1 MIKPRFAF
9 LALATVLFLAPTSLA
24 GADDSIDPTGST
36 GSIDLTG
43 KPTVVKIHA
52 NWCGTCQRIEG
63 TWDQLKETYGDSANF
78 VVFDVTDKQSVEK
91 SQAEAKKLGLTGV
104 FDEYKSRTGTI
115 AVVGPDGE
123 TVSVF
128 KGVSD
133 PTRYDDAIG
142 QACTS

>member
-1 MIKPRFAF
+1 MTKPHSAF
-9 LALATVLFLAPTSLA
+9 LALAALLLFLVPAGLA
-24 GADDSIDPTGST
+24 SADDVADSSD
-36 GSIDLTG
+36 

-63 TWDQLKETYGDSANF
+63 TWDQLKATYGDNAKF
-78 VVFDVTDKQSVEK
+78 VVFDVTDKESVAK
-91 SQAEAKKLGLTGV
+91 SKAEAKKLGLTGV

-128 KGVSD
+128 KGVED
-133 PTRYDDAIG
+133 PSRYDEALG

>member
-1 MIKPRFAF
+1 MIKPHSAF
-9 LALATVLFLAPTSLA
+9 LALAALLLLLAPAGLA
-24 GADDSIDPTGST
+24 SADDTIHS
-36 GSIDLTG
+36 TG

-63 TWDQLKETYGDSANF
+63 TWDQLKATYGDNANF
-78 VVFDVTDKQSVEK
+78 VVFDVTDRESVTK
-91 SQAEAKKLGLTGV
+91 SKAEAEKLGLTGV

-128 KGVSD
+128 KGVED
-133 PTRYDDAIG
+133 PSRYDEALG

>member
-1 MIKPRFAF
+1 MLFPQGDTMTIKPRLAF
-9 LALATVLFLAPTSLA
+9 LALAALMFLLAPTSLA
-24 GADDSIDPTGST
+24 GATEST
-36 GSIDLTG
+36 D
-43 KPTVVKIHA
+43 KPTIVKIHA

-63 TWDQLKETYGDSANF
+63 TWDQLKATYGDNANF
-78 VVFDVTDKQSVEK
+78 VVFDVTDKESVEK
-91 SQAEAKKLGLTGV
+91 SKAEAQKLGLTGI

-123 TVSVF
+123 TVTVF